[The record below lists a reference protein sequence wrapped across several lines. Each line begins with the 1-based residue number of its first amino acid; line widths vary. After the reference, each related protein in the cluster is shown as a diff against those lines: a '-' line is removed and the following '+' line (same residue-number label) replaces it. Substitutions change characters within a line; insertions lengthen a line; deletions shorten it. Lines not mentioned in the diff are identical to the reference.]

1 VRVDQDALIQ
11 LAMGYLTAGDL
22 KAQDKLRAS
31 SGALA
36 LLEQLFPQ
44 QTAHMWWADRI

>member
-1 VRVDQDALIQ
+1 MQ

-22 KAQDKLRAS
+22 KCQDKLRAS
-31 SGALA
+31 SGTLN
-36 LLEQLFPQ
+36 LLERLFPQ